1 MRVILKPAGAM
12 IVLGATAVLAAV
24 ALTRPQKEQLKE
36 QAELPASDLFKSKK
50 SESTSLFDS
59 KDKMDVINLTQTG
72 KTDWVCWG
80 TTNDPKQTVR
90 KANATPIISDYTLIL
105 PEQKILGVGKR
116 GPARGVTWSNG
127 APTTNAAVAYG
138 GIYVGEQ
145 NGFKL
150 TLPAPVASKP
160 KKLHVYVGGFQAGGD
175 FSAWVSDGSKATI
188 DRKEVALG
196 QGYYAREYTVEY
208 KATAPN
214 QKVEVVWKM
223 ARGSGN
229 VSLLAAA
236 LE

>member
-1 MRVILKPAGAM
+1 M

-36 QAELPASDLFKSKK
+36 QTELPASDLFVPKK
-50 SESTSLFDS
+50 ADKTSLYDS
-59 KDKMDVINLTQTG
+59 KDQMGLINLTQAG

-90 KANATPIISDYTLIL
+90 KANAAAVISDYTLVL
-105 PEQKILGVGKR
+105 PEQKILGAGKR
-116 GPARGVTWSNG
+116 GPARGLTWSNG
-127 APTTNAAVAYG
+127 APTTNASVAYG
-138 GIYVGEQ
+138 GVYVGEQ

-150 TLPAPVASKP
+150 TVPAPVSSKP
-160 KKLHVYVGGFQAGGD
+160 KKLHVYVGGYKAGGD
-175 FSAWVSDGSKATI
+175 FSAWIPDGSKPYVSH
-188 DRKEVALG
+188 KEIALG
-196 QGYYAREYTVEY
+196 EGYYAREYTVEF

-214 QKVEVVWKM
+214 QKMEVVWKM
-223 ARGSGN
+223 ARGGGN